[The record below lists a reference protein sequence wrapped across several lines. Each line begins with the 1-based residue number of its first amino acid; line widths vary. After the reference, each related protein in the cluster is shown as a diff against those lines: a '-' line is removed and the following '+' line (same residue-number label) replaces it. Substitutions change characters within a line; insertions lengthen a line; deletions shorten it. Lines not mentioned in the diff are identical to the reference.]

1 MMKLLQK
8 TAWEKTNQNL
18 SDTPLNL
25 GDELANRQFCLFSDT
40 AAVTNNVIFSSNE
53 KLYKLVN

>member
-25 GDELANRQFCLFSDT
+25 GAELPSILP
-40 AAVTNNVIFSSNE
+40 IFGHGRGNG
-53 KLYKLVN
+53 